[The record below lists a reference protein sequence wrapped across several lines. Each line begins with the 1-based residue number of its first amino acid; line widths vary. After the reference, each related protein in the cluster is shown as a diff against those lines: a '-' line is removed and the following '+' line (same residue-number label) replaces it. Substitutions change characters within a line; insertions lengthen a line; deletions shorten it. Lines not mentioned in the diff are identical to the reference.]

1 MKKNL
6 FVLRLLTLVA
16 IPIYFASCSESGDDN
31 GSTTPPDTPS
41 NPDVT
46 QVIPTTGGNI
56 SYENVSATFTSGTF
70 SNASEVSI
78 TEVKNGSILGDKEES
93 TFYTLTMPL
102 STNKP
107 FTVSI
112 KYDGTRSGN
121 DEVVLVAHTP
131 VSATEDTQRETAY
144 SDIIL
149 PTTYSNGAYIAE
161 IPTFDNEGETDN
173 VNVTFGLARIT
184 KDEITRRAATTER
197 ITNRAVEDG
206 DINWTKRWK
215 EYSDDPRKEQI
226 SRDIDEAMTDAVAI
240 IKSLGFK
247 VKNHRIVPLIIQSKG
262 LKEGEYGQHR
272 QSFVSDSWNDVLL
285 NASLLFGST
294 YSKKLLRRTIIH
306 EMFHYFQSA
315 YDNRGCFKKA
325 KFANL
330 TVLRIMEAG
339 GGWIEKFMDEDRYQD
354 GHWITNYNEV
364 LLKTLG
370 DDTEETAQSKGYGS
384 AIILQWFAYKKGDKA
399 ITTLYETWRDKG
411 AKTFEDWLRK
421 GETATGCQYF
431 KSYGDFV
438 EMLARG
444 KVVVGTEIIEDD
456 GTVTREKY
464 NVKQFMVYSPK
475 SYTSDGSYTIKGEV
489 LQYGICTDMVRLNKY
504 SSDIKGK
511 QITVNQ
517 KADGVITKAFLYNAK
532 TAEVK
537 YLDMIHSD
545 KSLVIDDETTLKNLI
560 DNTNPLA
567 GYSLHFVTYQATN
580 NLDSEPS
587 ELKITIGKPEISTS
601 PKTLAFEAKGG
612 TKEVTV
618 VTNQPNFKAKAN
630 NDWLEVRKVDN
641 LTFKVTANQNT
652 GNARTGSVTVTALN
666 EENKE
671 VGTYEMQVTQEE
683 REKGAFDFTDLKY
696 ITIEVNTK
704 VHYTGVW
711 DGDQNDVFVLTKFPD
726 NFNIT
731 PTYLAESPSTQT
743 TVTPVGNGVHIECI
757 CQTEE
762 SGEWMGVWNL
772 TRDYQVTL
780 DIDDVVSG
788 KITNISAKCYWY
800 NIHRADASVGGN
812 VEESHNDEKLSASN
826 IPLPDKSGVAKG
838 DQWTNTSINCS
849 RSEHKGWTDYKYTT
863 ISSDEYSIV
872 VNFHK

>member
-6 FVLRLLTLVA
+6 FVLRLLALVA

-78 TEVKNGSILGDKEES
+78 TEEKIGAILGEDEQSKFYQITIPLDIKKE
-93 TFYTLTMPL
+93 
-102 STNKP
+102 

-112 KYDGTRSGN
+112 KSEKKDENTVFIFHAPVVATHNANGT
-121 DEVVLVAHTP
+121 VTYA
-131 VSATEDTQRETAY
+131 
-144 SDIIL
+144 DIIM
-149 PTTYSNGAYIAE
+149 PARYANGAYTAQ
-161 IPTFDNEGETDN
+161 IPSAYNSGVKKDISMS
-173 VNVTFGLARIT
+173 FGLA
-184 KDEITRRAATTER
+184 KALSSNSQGRRSASNGD
-197 ITNRAVEDG
+197 IKWKINWFGWSWIVTNRATMDKIES
-206 DINWTKRWK
+206 DINAAMN
-215 EYSDDPRKEQI
+215 
-226 SRDIDEAMTDAVAI
+226 EAVKV
-240 IKSLGFK
+240 IKDLGFK
-247 VKNHRIVPLIIQSKG
+247 VKGDRNIPINMCSTG
-262 LKEGEYGQHR
+262 LKDGEYGAHC
-272 QSFVSDSWNDVLL
+272 QSCISDSNSVINL
-285 NASLLFGST
+285 NRSLLTGNK
-294 YSKKLLRRTIIH
+294 YNAKILKRTIMH
-306 EMFHYFQSA
+306 ELFHYFQSA
-315 YDNRGCFKKA
+315 YDPSGTAWEKCSVKEQPER
-325 KFANL
+325 
-330 TVLRIMEAG
+330 LRIMEAG
-339 GGWIEKFMDEDRYQD
+339 GVWIEKQADESRMYDAGWVVDFQRALRGYLD
-354 GHWITNYNEV
+354 EGAG
-364 LLKTLG
+364 G
-370 DDTEETAQSKGYGS
+370 DEQYESAFQTWGYGS
-384 AIILQWFAYKKGDKA
+384 APVLDWFELKKGKEQ
-399 ITTLYETWRDKG
+399 IVKMYETWRDKKTNPFNSWLIECEKACG
-411 AKTFEDWLRK
+411 VEFFNKFSDYITTMAEGNLNAGIDWTNINTTTGKRKFTAANFETKENIYLNANQKETRRDVVYRYGIKTLRVTINKDLDVKGQQLKIYHQQQNILAKVWKVTK
-421 GETATGCQYF
+421 TTGEA
-431 KSYGDFV
+431 S
-438 EMLARG
+438 L
-444 KVVVGTEIIEDD
+444 I
-456 GTVTREKY
+456 GTVTA
-464 NVKQFMVYSPK
+464 
-475 SYTSDGSYTIKGEV
+475 
-489 LQYGICTDMVRLNKY
+489 
-504 SSDIKGK
+504 GK
-511 QITVNQ
+511 PLQITNESTLGSLRNTHVLMVVLEQISNARQ
-517 KADGVITKAFLYNAK
+517 QEAYEITA
-532 TAEVK
+532 
-537 YLDMIHSD
+537 
-545 KSLVIDDETTLKNLI
+545 SLE
-560 DNTNPLA
+560 
-567 GYSLHFVTYQATN
+567 
-580 NLDSEPS
+580 E
-587 ELKITIGKPEISTS
+587 PEISTS

-618 VTNQPNFKAKAN
+618 VTNQPNFKVKAN

-731 PTYLAESPSTQT
+731 PAYLAESPSTQT

-762 SGEWMGVWNL
+762 SGEWMGVWNI

-849 RSEHKGWTDYKYTT
+849 RSEHRGWTDYKYTT